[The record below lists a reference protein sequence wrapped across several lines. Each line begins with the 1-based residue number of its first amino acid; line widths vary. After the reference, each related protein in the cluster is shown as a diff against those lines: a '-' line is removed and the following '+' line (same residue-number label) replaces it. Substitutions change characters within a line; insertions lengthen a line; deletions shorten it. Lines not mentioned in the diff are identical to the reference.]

1 MRIVRRFIP
10 QLGFLTVAG
19 FVWNHRGTARR
30 VVDLAVDVPQIL
42 RDDGLDGVVQQGKV
56 LFELDRTRPTDM
68 KVRLPEPG
76 ARAAAQPA

>member
-19 FVWNHRGTARR
+19 FVWNHRGTVRR
-30 VVDLAVDVPQIL
+30 AVDLAVDVPQIL

-68 KVRLPEPG
+68 KARLPEPG
-76 ARAAAQPA
+76 AQVAAQPA